1 MRITVYAQEKKWL
14 TLGFTVAHDSYSSCE
29 QANCKYQGTWK
40 VYLEN
45 FLNAIE
51 ALSAIILQTYQAKIL
66 MEKKEDNS
74 ITKEVFEYVTSKEF
88 SDRVGVI
95 YNNASRV
102 RQEVQ
107 KIRNYN
113 ERGLSAVE
121 KLVSGISENTVGIAG
136 DLQGLSLSSD
146 NLLSTIN
153 LKLEE

>member
-1 MRITVYAQEKKWL
+1 M
-14 TLGFTVAHDSYSSCE
+14 
-29 QANCKYQGTWK
+29 
-40 VYLEN
+40 
-45 FLNAIE
+45 
-51 ALSAIILQTYQAKIL
+51 L
-66 MEKKEDNS
+66 MEKKEDNG

-88 SDRVGVI
+88 SDRVEAI

-113 ERGLSAVE
+113 ERGLSAVG

-153 LKLEE
+153 LKLKNNSLMLLRRCHYGTSSPAYLKLLSNSFQSVLWSPLDPIDPGQQCQCSH

>member
-1 MRITVYAQEKKWL
+1 MHTILTVLVNRQI
-14 TLGFTVAHDSYSSCE
+14 G
-29 QANCKYQGTWK
+29 KYQGTWK
-40 VYLEN
+40 VDLEN

-51 ALSAIILQTYQAKIL
+51 ALSAIILQTYQAKML
-66 MEKKEDNS
+66 MEKKEDNG

-88 SDRVGVI
+88 SDRVEAI